1 MSEDAAAVERSALS
15 VIRESKALAYA
26 TGAVTLLA
34 GIVLLLW
41 PHRTLTVVARLS
53 GLLLLIVGLSDVIDA
68 VSNHRRQ
75 RYWGLLTIRGLL
87 NVATGVALVV
97 WPGITVG
104 VLVWLIG
111 LDLVLTGV
119 LGLVIRG
126 QAPPELRSV
135 LLSRSVVTIA
145 FGVAVMVWPHA
156 TVAVVAF
163 IVGLVLTVTGLVLL
177 WTGRQLSKL
186 RVQVIEV

>member
-15 VIRESKALAYA
+15 VIRESKALAYS
-26 TGAVTLLA
+26 TGAITLFA
-34 GIVLLLW
+34 GIVLLFW
-41 PHRTLTVVARLS
+41 PDRTITVVARLT
-53 GLLLLIVGLSDVIDA
+53 GLLLLIVGLSDVIDSI
-68 VSNHRRQ
+68 SNHRRQ
-75 RYWGLLTIRGLL
+75 PYWGLMAFRGLL

-97 WPGITVG
+97 WPGITLG
-104 VLVWLIG
+104 VVVWLIG

-135 LLSRSVVTIA
+135 LLSRSLITIA

-156 TVAVVAF
+156 TLAVVAF
-163 IVGLVLTVTGLVLL
+163 IVGLLLAVTGLVLL
-177 WTGRQLSKL
+177 WSGRQLSKL
-186 RVQVIEV
+186 SVQVIEV